1 MNANFE
7 FILGMYSIIAGLGV
21 SRLLEGIRLATE
33 PGTHRRAYW
42 LQGVMVCLGLAV
54 HATTWMSLWALR
66 HVSAWNVRG
75 FLLVLTVPALMY
87 LFSASV
93 LPALEATRE
102 RQDAN
107 PKARYFGHARRIHG
121 LLAAALLT
129 NALSELMVLGHVNNV
144 KLTMVR
150 VGLAALLA
158 TCACFPRNESLHRVL
173 VPLIATIGVL
183 MPILLELR
191 VVE

>member
-1 MNANFE
+1 MNGNFE

-33 PGTHRRAYW
+33 PGTHRRTYW
-42 LQGVMVCLGLAV
+42 LQGAMVCLGLAV
-54 HATTWMSLWALR
+54 HATTWLSLWALR
-66 HVSAWNVRG
+66 HVSVWNVRG

-93 LPALEATRE
+93 LPALEETRE
-102 RQDAN
+102 RQDAD
-107 PKARYFGHARRIHG
+107 PKARYFDHARRIHG

-129 NALSELMVLGHVNNV
+129 NALSEHVVLGHFNNPR
-144 KLTMVR
+144 LTIVR
-150 VGLAALLA
+150 LVLVALLA
-158 TCACFPRNESLHRVL
+158 MCAWFPRNESLHRVL

-191 VVE
+191 VAE